1 MTGTMTG
8 AMTGTMAGAMAG
20 ANIAEIQR
28 CPLVF
33 RQSQTRTRCD
43 PQRG

>member
-1 MTGTMTG
+1 MTG
-8 AMTGTMAGAMAG
+8 AMTGTMTGTMAS
-20 ANIAEIQR
+20 ANTAEIQG